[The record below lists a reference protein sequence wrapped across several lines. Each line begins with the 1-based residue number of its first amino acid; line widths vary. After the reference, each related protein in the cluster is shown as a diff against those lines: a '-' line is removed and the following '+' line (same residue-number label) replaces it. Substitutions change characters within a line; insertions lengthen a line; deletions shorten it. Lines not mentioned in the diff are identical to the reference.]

1 MHLKINEPEKGQP
14 WGNTREENKMPDL
27 LYEVKENIGYITIN
41 REANRNSISSEAVTL
56 FLEAL
61 ETAKKDDNVRVVCV
75 SGAGERVF
83 CSGADLGGGIGNAGG
98 QENLAFK
105 NYAKLITQLARFPK
119 PTLAKING
127 HCMAGGTG
135 FMLACDIVIA
145 KNDAKFGTPEVNV
158 GLFPMMIGALIF
170 RNVLRK
176 KAMEMILLGEKLTAK
191 EALDMGMITRAVP
204 KEQFEV
210 EVNKVLKT
218 IRSKSPI
225 GLQIGKEAFQGIETM
240 DLEESVSF
248 LSEKLIEVASTKDA
262 VEGITAFL
270 EKRTPKFTG
279 K

>member
-1 MHLKINEPEKGQP
+1 
-14 WGNTREENKMPDL
+14 MPDL
-27 LYEVKENIGYITIN
+27 LYEVKENIGTITIN

-61 ETAKKDDNVRVVCV
+61 ETAEKDDNVRVVCV
-75 SGAGERVF
+75 SGAGEKVF
-83 CSGADLGGGIGNAGG
+83 CSGADLGGGIGNASG
-98 QENLAFK
+98 QENPAFK
-105 NYAKLITQLARFPK
+105 NYARLITRLAKFSK

-145 KNDAKFGTPEVNV
+145 KDDVKFGTPEVNV

-191 EALDMGMITRAVP
+191 EALDMGLITRAVP
-204 KEQFEV
+204 KEQLESEV
-210 EVNKVLKT
+210 DKVLKN
-218 IRSKSPI
+218 IASKSPI
-225 GLQIGKEAFQGIETM
+225 GLRIGKEAFQGIETM
-240 DLEESVSF
+240 DLEASVNF

-270 EKRTPKFTG
+270 EKRRPEFTG